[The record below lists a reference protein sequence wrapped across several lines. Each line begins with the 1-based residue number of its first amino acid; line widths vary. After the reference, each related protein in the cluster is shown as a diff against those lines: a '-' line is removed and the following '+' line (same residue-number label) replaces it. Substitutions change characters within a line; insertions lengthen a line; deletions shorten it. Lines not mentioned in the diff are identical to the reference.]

1 LKFDIGRT
9 RWPVGFKTPVNRK
22 FIHEIE
28 LRAPIEELTTQCW
41 FTIQRREPT
50 YFRRDASPGAR
61 TGYSRLVLPLWANG
75 HIEMLLGAI
84 TPHRSNA

>member
-41 FTIQRREPT
+41 FTIQRRE
-50 YFRRDASPGAR
+50 RDPSLQP
-61 TGYSRLVLPLWANG
+61 
-75 HIEMLLGAI
+75 
-84 TPHRSNA
+84 